1 MLFEDKQIRKCWI
14 DNKWYFS
21 ITDVIYVLTGSIDP
35 SDYWYKLKKRV
46 SKEEQIELS
55 TICRELK
62 LEAKDGK
69 KYKTCCA
76 DTEGILRII
85 QSIPSPKVEPFKKW
99 LAKVGSER
107 IDEINNPE
115 LALDRMRKIYEKKG
129 YSKQWIEQREK
140 GIVVRHNLTDEW
152 KYRGVNNKISYAILT
167 NEIYKSGFGL
177 SAKEYKKIKK
187 LNDWQNLRDS
197 MSNIEL
203 ALTNLAETTSIEFH
217 KHNDSIGINE
227 LKNDVNKAGNIMNNT
242 KKDIEEELNH
252 SIITSTNYNEL
263 TKNE

>member
-1 MLFEDKQIRKCWI
+1 M
-14 DNKWYFS
+14 
-21 ITDVIYVLTGSIDP
+21 
-35 SDYWYKLKKRV
+35 
-46 SKEEQIELS
+46 
-55 TICRELK
+55 
-62 LEAKDGK
+62 
-69 KYKTCCA
+69 
-76 DTEGILRII
+76 
-85 QSIPSPKVEPFKKW
+85 
-99 LAKVGSER
+99 AKVGSER

-152 KYRGVNNKISYAILT
+152 KDRGVNNKISYAILT

-177 SAKEYKKIKK
+177 STKEYKKIKK